1 MFLFPFTGMSKELD
15 LVFAVDGSKWVDE
28 YTFTK
33 MKNFVKGSLD
43 IYTISPQKT
52 RIGLVTYGGDARD
65 TALSLPL
72 GTSKQAAE
80 RSIDSLVRV
89 GGLRE
94 MNKAIRFVDTEI
106 FSGKGGTRPRAGK
119 ALVLLTT
126 GKNSANGKDDLPKT
140 AKKLKDKGIE
150 VFVIGIV
157 KGVDP
162 DELNVI
168 ASNQGN
174 VANVPDKDD
183 LPRIFGQLEKAT
195 GKLTGKHFLK
205 SSDLI
210 HSFRIV

>member
-1 MFLFPFTGMSKELD
+1 MSKELD
-15 LVFAVDGSKWVDE
+15 LVFAVDGSKRVDKS
-28 YTFTK
+28 TFTK
-33 MKNFVKGSLD
+33 MKNFVKGALD
-43 IYTISPQKT
+43 VYTVSPQKT
-52 RIGLVTYGGDARD
+52 HIGLVTYGGDARH

-72 GTSKQAAE
+72 GTSKPAVE

-89 GGLRE
+89 GGLRQ
-94 MNKAIRFVDTEI
+94 MNKAIRFVDTEM
-106 FSGKGGTRPRAGK
+106 FNEKGGTRPRAGK

-126 GKNSANGKDDLPKT
+126 GKNSANGKDDLPKA
-140 AKKLKDKGIE
+140 AKKLKNKGIE
-150 VFVIGIV
+150 IFVIGIG

-174 VANVPDKDD
+174 VANVPDKDE

-195 GKLTGKHFLK
+195 GKLTGKYFLK

-210 HSFRIV
+210 HSSHIV